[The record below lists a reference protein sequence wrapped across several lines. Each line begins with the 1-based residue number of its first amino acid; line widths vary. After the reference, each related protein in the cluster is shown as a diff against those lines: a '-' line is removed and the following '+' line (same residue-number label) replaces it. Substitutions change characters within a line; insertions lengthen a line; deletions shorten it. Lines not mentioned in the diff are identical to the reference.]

1 MLFKQAGGE
10 HDRSSVDTAQT
21 AECDP
26 KDRRAS
32 IPDSDAHDCIGDKR
46 RQEAE
51 ERTKQIGRIS
61 PLGSADIQGDRQKWK
76 TGRAEQNVDN
86 ELGLLSGIS
95 AICRIFGCF
104 SVSSFSMGSP
114 IVLPM
119 KNGGVTMTAAP
130 KRLIAIAVGNENITP
145 SAA

>member
-10 HDRSSVDTAQT
+10 HDRGSVDTAQT

-26 KDRRAS
+26 KGRRAS
-32 IPDSDAHDCIGDKR
+32 IPDSDAYDCIGDKR

-51 ERTKQIGRIS
+51 ERTKQVGHIS

-86 ELGLLSGIS
+86 ELALL
-95 AICRIFGCF
+95 RF

-130 KRLIAIAVGNENITP
+130 KRLIAIAVGSENITP